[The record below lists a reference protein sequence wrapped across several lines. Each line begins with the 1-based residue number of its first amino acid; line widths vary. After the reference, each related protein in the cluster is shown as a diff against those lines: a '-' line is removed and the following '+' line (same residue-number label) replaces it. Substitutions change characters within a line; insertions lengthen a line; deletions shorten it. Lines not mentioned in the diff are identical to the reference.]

1 MILNRSV
8 ILTQDHGECLTVN
21 FTRTGITDVWHRMY
35 QKEQWRPY
43 LPDLRAAF
51 TERFCFD
58 SPVDEEELMERE
70 KKALTYAGL
79 NLISCRAYRSQWI
92 LPSVNACVDLYV
104 PLFKM
109 NAKIPEEKQND
120 FVDAFKST
128 IYEVSG
134 TTAGRVAF
142 NYDIIVTHSQKTFP
156 ISLLFM
162 QKSVT
167 RGNKRNL

>member
-8 ILTQDHGECLTVN
+8 ILTQD
-21 FTRTGITDVWHRMY
+21 
-35 QKEQWRPY
+35 
-43 LPDLRAAF
+43 LRAAF
-51 TERFCFD
+51 AERFCFD

-162 QKSVT
+162 QKSIT